1 METKFST
8 AAQWTA
14 PTAQRSHL
22 SAASRVFVCAT
33 EIGATSPNL
42 TYWLSPD
49 RICIQSGEG
58 GREGV
63 LGGQEKG
70 VGGTDQSQISCSR
83 RNMKRLNPVR
93 QAELPLTKGVK

>member
-1 METKFST
+1 METEFST

-49 RICIQSGEG
+49 RICIQSRGEEWTEQ
-58 GREGV
+58 RE
-63 LGGQEKG
+63 
-70 VGGTDQSQISCSR
+70 
-83 RNMKRLNPVR
+83 
-93 QAELPLTKGVK
+93 

>member
-58 GREGV
+58 GRGCWEDEKKEWEGRTNR
-63 LGGQEKG
+63 KY
-70 VGGTDQSQISCSR
+70 
-83 RNMKRLNPVR
+83 PV
-93 QAELPLTKGVK
+93 ADEI